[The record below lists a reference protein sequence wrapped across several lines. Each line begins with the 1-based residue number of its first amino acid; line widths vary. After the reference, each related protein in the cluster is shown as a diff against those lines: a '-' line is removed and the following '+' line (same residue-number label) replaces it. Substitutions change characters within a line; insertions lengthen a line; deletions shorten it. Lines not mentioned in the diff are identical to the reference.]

1 MRHYITV
8 FEGKEKIQTYLLNV
22 LPSFSSGRI
31 TIGRLQ
37 TNDIVLP
44 YQSVSRSHAVIEL
57 RADVLDMVDTGSLNK
72 LRVNG
77 VAYER
82 IRLVD
87 GLSVTIG
94 TSENTIS
101 LQYTA
106 APEPD
111 FVSPQTGTAKT
122 DDNTAVFDLK
132 KMPGLPPVTS
142 APKNEMHDSK
152 DDDDGWAPMPRGS
165 SHKAEPV
172 STPARERAA
181 AQMQPKPSQSEP
193 SAQTRHGKKVAAA
206 YMGKRLIAFM
216 ADFVICAFMIVG
228 AAVLM
233 LLALNRISGIE
244 VIAILTFIVAIAVS
258 WVYYTLGESG
268 ETGATLGKM
277 ALGLKVIDIKTR
289 KTISV
294 KTATKRFFAKILSA
308 LILFLGFLPIFGKKQ
323 TFHDYISG
331 TRVVKNR

>member
-1 MRHYITV
+1 MKHYITV
-8 FEGKEKIQTYLLNV
+8 FEGNEKMQTYLLNI

-57 RADVLDMVDTGSLNK
+57 RGDVLDIVDTGSLNK

-94 TSENTIS
+94 TSVNTIS
-101 LQYTA
+101 LQYTVA
-106 APEPD
+106 EEPD
-111 FVSPQTGTAKT
+111 FVSPQPGAAKT

-132 KMPGLPPVTS
+132 KMPHLSPVTE
-142 APKNEMHDSK
+142 APKNEIPALQ
-152 DDDDGWAPMPRGS
+152 DDDAGWAPMPRGS

-172 STPARERAA
+172 SIPVNRRPA
-181 AQMQPKPSQSEP
+181 AQMQSKPSPQP
-193 SAQTRHGKKVAAA
+193 SAQAQPDKKVAAA

-233 LLALNRISGIE
+233 LLALNRISGVE

-258 WVYYTLGESG
+258 WIYYTLGESG

-277 ALGLKVIDIKTR
+277 ALGLRVIDIKTR

-308 LILFLGFLPIFGKKQ
+308 LILFLGFLPIFGRKQ